1 MSDLKIRDEL
11 DNIKRNPKILNVIH
25 CSAGP
30 IKKSNIYEW
39 NVLLKGPEE
48 SNYKDGLFQ
57 LYIKFPKDYPEGP
70 PIIKF
75 QTPIFHPNI
84 SEKGQICVSSIG
96 SDWES
101 SNKNIIEVIYSIYD
115 LLNNDPSI
123 EHALNDEALELY
135 KNNRDEYNKRAKNF
149 TKENSIITCDT
160 F

>member
-1 MSDLKIRDEL
+1 MSDSKIRNEL
-11 DNIKRNPKILNVIH
+11 DNIKKNPKILNVIH

-48 SNYKDGLFQ
+48 SNYKDGFFQ

-96 SDWES
+96 SGWES
-101 SNKNIIEVIYSIYD
+101 SNKNIIEVIYSVYD
-115 LLNNDPSI
+115 LLNEEPNL
-123 EHALNDEALELY
+123 EHGLNEEALELY
-135 KNNRDEYNKRAKNF
+135 KNNKDEYNERVRNY
-149 TKENSIITCDT
+149 TKEHSIVSFDN